1 MSCTRWWYSLVS
13 SNKAGWNI
21 PHFPFWNSH
30 PSFWKSTFHFRPCLV
45 YRSVVIIAQSFFGL
59 RSSLL
64 LHADHWRKGSS
75 WMMNGFPFCKE
86 SFLFPVTFKKHIIK
100 YYNQQSEKIGK
111 ESSHPHHYHPFG
123 CQHTNPKAHWSS
135 NGRSWNKQLLKSLKS
150 PKTSIQNVPKFWLPI
165 FRNQSINLHPT
176 WVHVCFRT
184 SFMGFFSSTF
194 SRSPCSKASARPGQK
209 TEFCL
214 LGGPL
219 PKTT

>member
-1 MSCTRWWYSLVS
+1 
-13 SNKAGWNI
+13 
-21 PHFPFWNSH
+21 
-30 PSFWKSTFHFRPCLV
+30 
-45 YRSVVIIAQSFFGL
+45 
-59 RSSLL
+59 
-64 LHADHWRKGSS
+64 
-75 WMMNGFPFCKE
+75 MNGFPFCKE

-176 WVHVCFRT
+176 WH
-184 SFMGFFSSTF
+184 GSTF
-194 SRSPCSKASARPGQK
+194 VFAPLSWGSSLRHFQEVPVPKHQHDLGKKQSFACWEGPFRRRLRDPKLLDTLILIQKHRTTKGCWKIPPPQKCLEMSVQMFRMKRGVLIKALDFPRR
-209 TEFCL
+209 
-214 LGGPL
+214 
-219 PKTT
+219 